1 MSKENNI
8 LKKEYTLDQTIRET
22 IAITTNGKKLFAD
35 RLLTL
40 EKLLLTG
47 VVKSYNQGN
56 LISSEEYKNGQLS
69 GTTKYFHSNGKLFI
83 AIEFKNDP
91 NSSEIGYKDG
101 KYITYDE
108 EGEIEEVRFYR
119 KNIETRPRQKI
130 SKQPIQNKKLE
141 VDSSSEKSIPFKSI
155 PDSAVESYEWNY
167 NPNQKQISRLG
178 ENYSQKTLNPKNDQN
193 DLFKQW
199 VFGLISFAIIV
210 AIISMI
216 VNFQNTNI
224 KSNYVKPL
232 RVKRNSSYNISAKDS
247 LIDSKAETQKKKVQS
262 VKINNKIKKN
272 VKPNIVKLKIDT
284 VPIINDTVKISIDSI
299 TVVDEIIVDS
309 TSIIV
314 LKLFNEKDSEKNVY
328 RSIRK
333 ELKKKHGIKLSVKEI
348 KQIIDNS
355 TDQN

>member
-40 EKLLLTG
+40 EKLPLTG

-155 PDSAVESYEWNY
+155 PDSAEESYEWNY
-167 NPNQKQISRLG
+167 NPNQKQISRLS
-178 ENYSQKTLNPKNDQN
+178 EN
-193 DLFKQW
+193 
-199 VFGLISFAIIV
+199 I
-210 AIISMI
+210 
-216 VNFQNTNI
+216 
-224 KSNYVKPL
+224 
-232 RVKRNSSYNISAKDS
+232 
-247 LIDSKAETQKKKVQS
+247 
-262 VKINNKIKKN
+262 
-272 VKPNIVKLKIDT
+272 
-284 VPIINDTVKISIDSI
+284 
-299 TVVDEIIVDS
+299 
-309 TSIIV
+309 
-314 LKLFNEKDSEKNVY
+314 
-328 RSIRK
+328 
-333 ELKKKHGIKLSVKEI
+333 LKKY
-348 KQIIDNS
+348 
-355 TDQN
+355 